1 MLKMCVWGE
10 GWYELK
16 SAFKTY
22 KALVQMFAFM
32 LVTIT
37 LIAVFVRTLVG
48 LPVASPGLREPK
60 GWSPRPPSLVLHLV
74 NNKIPSFPA
83 RSAGPME
90 TKPKYDTF
98 NYCLYTTPQSFLTA
112 ASVILTERSG
122 NPPPHPEKYKGSLAA
137 FLTHRADG
145 SV

>member
-1 MLKMCVWGE
+1 MCGGGE

-22 KALVQMFAFM
+22 KAVVQMFAFM
-32 LVTIT
+32 LITIA
-37 LIAVFVRTLVG
+37 LIAMFVRTLAG
-48 LPVASPGLREPK
+48 LPVASHGLREPE

-90 TKPKYDTF
+90 TKPKYDTL
-98 NYCLYTTPQSFLTA
+98 NDCLHTTSPVLPDSNICDDNREEWKSPA
-112 ASVILTERSG
+112 
-122 NPPPHPEKYKGSLAA
+122 PP
-137 FLTHRADG
+137 
-145 SV
+145 